1 MTITDA
7 LQIWREI
14 QAAADAADWGHGD
27 CECCK
32 SEREQAG
39 AAVIEQAFAAHR
51 LAGVIEGRRQ
61 MQSEIERALR
71 IYPEW
76 CANWGMDYNMKAATA
91 AANECADMLKVLP
104 TDLPEDD
111 EDAGCAI
118 AAAIRAIPL
127 EPPA

>member
-7 LQIWREI
+7 DWNLAARIFHPGFGMDCAIIAQQI
-14 QAAADAADWGHGD
+14 A
-27 CECCK
+27 
-32 SEREQAG
+32 SY
-39 AAVIEQAFAAHR
+39 R
-51 LAGVIEGRRQ
+51 LAAMIEGRRQ

-76 CANWGMDYNMKAATA
+76 CANWGMDRNMKAATA